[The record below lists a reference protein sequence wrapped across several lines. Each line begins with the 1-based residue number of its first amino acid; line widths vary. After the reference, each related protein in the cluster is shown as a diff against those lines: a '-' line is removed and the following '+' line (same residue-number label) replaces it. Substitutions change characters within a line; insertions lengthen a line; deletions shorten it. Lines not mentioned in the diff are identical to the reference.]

1 MKKYLGIVK
10 ITTRAATGVELK
22 VLTKFSSSKSY
33 IEKWL
38 RLYPDSEN
46 LVLMNN
52 EDIQGFFEDFL
63 DVTPVTEKEKKEAI
77 KAYEKFKKNSPQGET
92 REEIEEMLKDLYIKY
107 RDFCNEC
114 PKAHD
119 FTCSGA
125 DSLRCQKE
133 KDKIAAEI
141 KRLGSKL
148 K

>member
-10 ITTRAATGVELK
+10 ITTRAATGIELK

-77 KAYEKFKKNSPQGET
+77 KAYEKFKKNSPQG
-92 REEIEEMLKDLYIKY
+92 
-107 RDFCNEC
+107 
-114 PKAHD
+114 
-119 FTCSGA
+119 
-125 DSLRCQKE
+125 
-133 KDKIAAEI
+133 
-141 KRLGSKL
+141 
-148 K
+148 